1 MIKILSFHKVKIHI
15 YKTLI
20 ILFNCRFSSMCNI
33 ISSYDTFNLLF
44 SFQVPSNFFSHS
56 TLSFQL
62 FLCLIP
68 DRASSRISC
77 HLSSAID
84 RDPSRVGEHY
94 AWNCAIR
101 LTRPRDRSSC
111 RSRLSISFLLP
122 LRGCTFCFC
131 VVLDSSRGSCPI
143 FLLEIPV
150 GSLFRDEKTLNDS
163 GDRSWKSIL
172 MTRLFTDA
180 DSFLTESFDQ
190 K

>member
-1 MIKILSFHKVKIHI
+1 
-15 YKTLI
+15 
-20 ILFNCRFSSMCNI
+20 MCNI
-33 ISSYDTFNLLF
+33 FIRYFQFTFQL
-44 SFQVPSNFFSHS
+44 PS
-56 TLSFQL
+56 SFQL
-62 FLCLIP
+62 FFTLHSFVPAFPLPDSRQSIVTYLLPSIP
-68 DRASSRISC
+68 RQ
-77 HLSSAID
+77 ID

-111 RSRLSISFLLP
+111 RSHPSISFLLP
-122 LRGCTFCFC
+122 LHGCTFCFC

-163 GDRSWKSIL
+163 GDRCWKSIL

-180 DSFLTESFDQ
+180 DSFLTESFCFDQ

>member
-1 MIKILSFHKVKIHI
+1 MQYYIFIRYFQ
-15 YKTLI
+15 
-20 ILFNCRFSSMCNI
+20 F
-33 ISSYDTFNLLF
+33 TFQL
-44 SFQVPSNFFSHS
+44 PS
-56 TLSFQL
+56 SFQL
-62 FLCLIP
+62 FFTLHSFVPAFSLPDPRQSIVTYLLPSIP
-68 DRASSRISC
+68 RQ
-77 HLSSAID
+77 ID

-180 DSFLTESFDQ
+180 DSFLTESFCFDQ